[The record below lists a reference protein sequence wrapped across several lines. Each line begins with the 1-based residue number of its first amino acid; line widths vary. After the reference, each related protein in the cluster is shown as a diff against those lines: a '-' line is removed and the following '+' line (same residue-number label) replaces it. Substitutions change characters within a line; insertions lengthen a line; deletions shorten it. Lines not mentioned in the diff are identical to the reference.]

1 MPADAAMIAAYSSL
15 AQEAYDYAFPFQMPF
30 FKKPSSVGVSDSKSS
45 PSRSSKPISS
55 VKKTKSPKNPNEVL
69 PPILSCTW
77 GPVVPKTAIG
87 R

>member
-1 MPADAAMIAAYSSL
+1 MYCATRPQHQNIHVFMG
-15 AQEAYDYAFPFQMPF
+15 FQMPF